1 MRLSSTG
8 MRHRPGWSEELT
20 PVCSRPNSPTK
31 IVTPVNCR
39 RPRAGRGSIQKAL
52 EPEFEIV
59 GVASDGRELLKLAPA
74 TTPDVV
80 LLDLGMPLLNGF
92 DAGRRLKK
100 LVPTAKILVLTMN
113 EDVDTATAALREW
126 ASGYVLKSSDVA
138 ELRQAII
145 DVMNG
150 KKYVSQR
157 IADRK
162 AHQFIRDPRQPQNRP
177 LTNRQREV
185 LQLLAEGRS
194 MKEAAAEL
202 NVTTR
207 TIAFH
212 KYRIMEEYD
221 LRNNSEFLR
230 FAIKQQV
237 VAGPEIAR
245 EQTTSGQ
252 ETPHVDATEA
262 DTSEVS

>member
-1 MRLSSTG
+1 MAKPRLLIADD
-8 MRHRPGWSEELT
+8 HALVVEAFKKL
-20 PVCSRPNSPTK
+20 
-31 IVTPVNCR
+31 
-39 RPRAGRGSIQKAL
+39 L
-52 EPEFEIV
+52 EPEFEII
-59 GVASDGRELLKLAPA
+59 GVASDGRELLQLAPV
-74 TTPDVV
+74 TKPDMV

-100 LVPTAKILVLTMN
+100 LLPAAKILVLTMN

-157 IADRK
+157 IAERK
-162 AHQFIRDPRQPQNRP
+162 AQQFIRDPRQPQNRP

-185 LQLLAEGRS
+185 LQLLAEGHS
-194 MKEAAAEL
+194 MKQAAAEL
-202 NVTTR
+202 HVTSR

-212 KYRIMEEYD
+212 KIPDHARI
-221 LRNNSEFLR
+221 RS
-230 FAIKQQV
+230 KK
-237 VAGPEIAR
+237 
-245 EQTTSGQ
+245 
-252 ETPHVDATEA
+252 
-262 DTSEVS
+262 